1 VASVNAKTIS
11 ELPVQNVAHALQGR
25 VAGLSVVNTGTPG
38 TAPLVRI
45 RGISSIT
52 FASDPLYVIDGIP
65 SGSMG
70 IFDNR
75 DIESVEVLKD
85 ASAAAIYGSRA
96 TNGVIIITTKKGRR
110 DNKLKVTLDSYI
122 GTQEAWKRIDLLNTQ
137 QYLQYERALNGA
149 AGIALPPRLRPENF
163 NQPIYA
169 GATQT
174 YAQTN
179 TDWQD
184 AYFKKGMLTQT
195 NIGLN
200 GGNDISRFYTS
211 AGYFKQEG
219 ITQGVDYQRGNFRIN
234 SDHRISKVFT
244 FGENLYLAH
253 SNQNYDNT
261 GGARTRLATVIWS
274 LPYLPV
280 YDPTTNGGFREAE
293 NSVDASDP
301 TNPVQAALLNT
312 ANRKVLQI
320 LGTVFAQVNFTPW
333 LNFRSTF
340 GVDYSNNYQHQFSPI
355 YSSKGRSA
363 SIATINDQRTL
374 FTTLLYTQQLTL
386 DKYFGD
392 HHLNVTGVFERQ
404 GTKAYGEIMS
414 GNQATNV
421 RQTMIGASNPAIYT
435 SRTENLLISYVGRVN
450 YEFRSKYLIN
460 AAIRRD
466 GLSIWAPGKKFANFP
481 SASVGW
487 RLDQEPFLKT
497 LLPPVSELKIRAGY
511 GITGLNA
518 AGIFPALSNS
528 PLANNYPWQSIVQEN
543 GAIYPF
549 NNSVPSSGNASFY
562 NSIANTA
569 LEWEKTKQL
578 NIGLDLG
585 LFGNRVTLSADYY
598 KRQTD
603 NLILSVPTPA
613 SFGFN
618 AGGVQANV
626 GSMRNKGLD
635 VQLGYNKNQG
645 AFTWN
650 ATGNLSIIR
659 NMVLALNTPNASI
672 DAGAD
677 ADFGNGAITR
687 TVAGQPI
694 QSFYGY
700 VVEGIFQNAQEVA
713 NSPVQVAGK
722 TAPGDIK
729 FKDISGPDGKPDG
742 KIDANDRTFIGS
754 YLPKFTYALNY
765 SARYMNFDLS
775 LFFQGVYGN
784 KIFNA
789 ARILREGMARLFN
802 AGVEVL
808 NAWTPTNTNTNIP
821 RAISGDPNQNLR
833 VSTRWIEDGSYL
845 RLRNIMLGY
854 NIPEARLNAWTG
866 GVLSNVR
873 VYVSSQNLFTITD
886 YKGWDPEIGQRTTA
900 ALTSGIDYGQYPA
913 ARSYQFGLQVGF

>member
-1 VASVNAKTIS
+1 MMKILTAVHTKQHALVITAKRFTPFYRSLFILLFSFYLPVQALAQGNLSVRGKITDESGAGIAGATVSVEGTNQKTVTGNDGTFSISAPANARLSFSHVGYEPQTIDVNNRETVNVSMTPSSASLTQVVVVGYGTQRRATLTGAVASVNAKTIS
-11 ELPVQNVAHALQGR
+11 ELPVPNVAQALQGR
-25 VAGLSVVNTGTPG
+25 VAGVSVVNTGTPG

-195 NIGLN
+195 NIGLS

-435 SRTENLLISYVGRVN
+435 SRSENLLISYVGRVN

-511 GITGLNA
+511 G
-518 AGIFPALSNS
+518 
-528 PLANNYPWQSIVQEN
+528 
-543 GAIYPF
+543 
-549 NNSVPSSGNASFY
+549 
-562 NSIANTA
+562 
-569 LEWEKTKQL
+569 
-578 NIGLDLG
+578 
-585 LFGNRVTLSADYY
+585 
-598 KRQTD
+598 
-603 NLILSVPTPA
+603 
-613 SFGFN
+613 
-618 AGGVQANV
+618 
-626 GSMRNKGLD
+626 
-635 VQLGYNKNQG
+635 
-645 AFTWN
+645 
-650 ATGNLSIIR
+650 
-659 NMVLALNTPNASI
+659 
-672 DAGAD
+672 
-677 ADFGNGAITR
+677 
-687 TVAGQPI
+687 
-694 QSFYGY
+694 
-700 VVEGIFQNAQEVA
+700 
-713 NSPVQVAGK
+713 
-722 TAPGDIK
+722 
-729 FKDISGPDGKPDG
+729 
-742 KIDANDRTFIGS
+742 
-754 YLPKFTYALNY
+754 
-765 SARYMNFDLS
+765 
-775 LFFQGVYGN
+775 
-784 KIFNA
+784 
-789 ARILREGMARLFN
+789 
-802 AGVEVL
+802 
-808 NAWTPTNTNTNIP
+808 
-821 RAISGDPNQNLR
+821 
-833 VSTRWIEDGSYL
+833 
-845 RLRNIMLGY
+845 
-854 NIPEARLNAWTG
+854 
-866 GVLSNVR
+866 
-873 VYVSSQNLFTITD
+873 
-886 YKGWDPEIGQRTTA
+886 
-900 ALTSGIDYGQYPA
+900 
-913 ARSYQFGLQVGF
+913 